1 MGFSTKELLGM
12 LGVTPPASS
21 GRVKL
26 PSGLHKDIAE
36 AAFSAAGEL
45 TRAFFAAVDND
56 APVENGHLHQT
67 FGVGLR
73 YADLP
78 EAEPVASSML
88 SKGSNDPEATSRA
101 YGRTTVEPGGLRVV
115 VGTRVGFVQDLN
127 DGMIFEPDVN
137 GSKGYK
143 EAGAAGVGELYGPR
157 KADGPMGFLMW
168 WSGGGKYF
176 TQMHTWG
183 PLGFFESAEMALESK
198 AREMGMK

>member
-1 MGFSTKELLGM
+1 MT
-12 LGVTPPASS
+12 
-21 GRVKL
+21 VKYDKGQIHRDL
-26 PSGLHKDIAE
+26 IQ
-36 AAFSAAGEL
+36 AAYGAAGEL
-45 TRAFFAAVDND
+45 TGAFFAAVSND
-56 APVENGHLHQT
+56 APVEDGHLHQT
-67 FGVGLR
+67 FGIGLR
-73 YADLP
+73 AADLP
-78 EAEPVASSML
+78 ETEPVVSGLL
-88 SKGSNDPEATSRA
+88 SKGSGDKEATQRG
-101 YGRTTVEPGGLRVV
+101 YGSTTELSNAVQVV
-115 VGTRVGFVQDLN
+115 VGTSVGFVQDLN